1 MTLGPLMIDLR
12 GEELAADERE
22 TLANPLVGGVIL
34 FRRNY
39 RDPAQL
45 RRLVGQIRAAR
56 RPGPLIAVDQEGGRI
71 QRFCEGFYRIPA
83 AHWLGRQH
91 DLDEAHGRRL
101 AYLCGWVMAAELVAS
116 GVDFS
121 FAPVVDLDW
130 GISEIIGDRA
140 FHRDPEVVASL
151 ALSYMHG
158 MRKAGM
164 AAVAKHFPGHGA
176 VIADSHLE
184 LPEDPR
190 TYEDLRDDLAP
201 YQTLIGNGLAGVMAA
216 HVRYPGI
223 DPDVA
228 SLSRAWLRDELRVN
242 LGFQGAIFSDDLS
255 MAALD
260 DQGPMEVRAERA
272 LAAGADM
279 VLVCNRPD
287 TIPAVLEALAGYAS
301 PVGQGRLAAM
311 RAQPALR
318 SPETLHESEEWQA
331 AVAALTQAAA
341 RPVLALDG

>member
-12 GEELAADERE
+12 GETLAPDERE
-22 TLANPLVGGVIL
+22 TLRNPLVGGVIL

-45 RRLVGQIRAAR
+45 RQLVAEIHAAR
-56 RPGPLIAVDQEGGRI
+56 QPSPLIAVDQEGGRI
-71 QRFCEGFYRIPA
+71 QRFCAGFFRLPA

-91 DLDEAHGRRL
+91 DLDEVHGRRL
-101 AYLCGWVMAAELVAS
+101 AYLCGWVMAAELVAA

-130 GISEIIGDRA
+130 GVSEIIGDRA

-151 ALSYMHG
+151 ALSYLHG

-176 VIADSHLE
+176 VVADSHLE
-184 LPEDPR
+184 LPVDPR

-216 HVRYPGI
+216 HVRYPAI
-223 DPDVA
+223 DAEVA
-228 SLSRAWLRDELRVN
+228 SLSRAWLHDELRGN
-242 LGFQGAIFSDDLS
+242 LGFHGAIFSDDLS

-260 DQGPMEVRAERA
+260 GEGPMEARVTRA

-279 VLVCNRPD
+279 ALVCNRPE

-311 RAQPALR
+311 RAQPTPRAPDAL
-318 SPETLHESEEWQA
+318 HDSEEWQV
-331 AVAALTQAAA
+331 AVAALNQAAA
-341 RPVLALDG
+341 RPELALDG